1 MDVMEAITARRSV
14 RKYTQEPVSDEELGQ
29 ILEAGR
35 WAPSRGNSQPWK
47 FVVMKDERV
56 RKDLAAVISTGKF
69 LSEAPL
75 GVAVVVDP
83 ESSKHPE
90 QEGAA
95 ATQNMLL
102 AARGLGLGT
111 CWISVHGTDW
121 EEAVQ
126 RMIDVPTGQWI
137 ISVVSIGHAA
147 ETPEKGRKELDEI
160 AFIDK
165 YGCGQLSGTST

>member
-1 MDVMEAITARRSV
+1 MDVMEAIAGRRSV
-14 RKYTQEPVSDEELGQ
+14 RKYSEKAVSDDELRRV
-29 ILEAGR
+29 LDAGR

-47 FVVMKDERV
+47 FIVMKDDRV
-56 RKDLAAVISTGKF
+56 RKDVGAVMSTGKF
-69 LSEAPL
+69 LSDAPA

-83 ESSKHPE
+83 ETSKHPE

-102 AARGLGLGT
+102 AAHALGLGT
-111 CWISVHGTDW
+111 CWISVHGTSW

-126 RMIDVPTGQWI
+126 GLLGVPPGEWV

-147 ETPEKGRKELDEI
+147 ENPEKGRKGLEEL
-160 AFIDK
+160 AFTDR
-165 YGCGQLSGTST
+165 YGDR

>member
-1 MDVMEAITARRSV
+1 MDVMEAITGRRSV
-14 RKYTQEPVSDEELGQ
+14 RNYSQEPVSEGELQQ

-47 FVVMKDERV
+47 FIVIKDEQV
-56 RKDLAAVISTGKF
+56 RKDVAALISTGKF
-69 LSEAPL
+69 LAEAPV
-75 GVAVVVDP
+75 GIAVVVNP

-102 AARGLGLGT
+102 AANGLGLGT
-111 CWISVHGTDW
+111 CWISVHSTDW

-126 RMIDVPTGQWI
+126 RKLGVPDGEWV

-147 ETPEKGRKELDEI
+147 ENPEKGRKGLDEI
-160 AFIDK
+160 AFTDR
-165 YGCGQLSGTST
+165 YGHR